1 MFYGKVVSEFE
12 GFGGDNLFED
22 VLWFVSIQRFRDFVK
37 SLGSLGL

>member
-22 VLWFVSIQRFRDFVK
+22 MFRDFVK
-37 SLGSLGL
+37 SLVCLGL